1 MASITT
7 KKYLSKSFNTPF
19 YDKNSGT
26 YKVKI
31 KVSSNALAGGV
42 GSQFGLLSIKEQGAR
57 AFVSSYLPEF
67 YSYLFDEE
75 YFQEQANGDLD
86 LAESLI
92 EEITNSV
99 QLETSY
105 QTSPPGPMSIV
116 IVRTLYNFDDKREE
130 LLSEGNM
137 PDFEP
142 NLVFFNQRLGIE
154 GEISE
159 TTLTVGTLGEQNNLL
174 NNGLRMFDTQ
184 YAGFEGQINLNVAFG
199 PLQIQA
205 TKTLNRLV
213 TLLSEQL
220 KTRVPSYD
228 FSEADTITLI
238 FGKKD
243 GKLAI
248 SRIEY
253 LLVEESIQSQ
263 PLRLGYFPIIENSNL
278 LNDPMT
284 LTVLRNYQN
293 LLTSIQDTI
302 DTNSPY
308 SFYDFLNDDTVK
320 DSLGFDGNIIENFQ
334 IQPKKDMTNELLRV
348 ANDYGLIDV
357 NNVDD
362 LEKGFKDYFTSEEYK
377 KLKREVADN
386 PEVFKR
392 VAAAQTVKA
401 LNTAAQVS
409 EVIGNVIDQGP
420 LGLIEKAN
428 PKVAYIMRQF
438 GIDEIAREAFVCLTF
453 GASVE
458 AGRINKAVRNAL
470 VRVGSSIYYPPD
482 APKEA
487 PISLPEVDLSQFQIF
502 TVSGE
507 LWKEIEKV
515 IVDTVQQTVLEVI
528 KTLADLLREN
538 CALTTP
544 RSSDYGENDL
554 TDFIEDNPNPGTS
567 LLPTVGAGSQL
578 DQLSGK
584 NGLSN
589 QQILEY
595 LSALS
600 SILSS
605 IDICILL
612 LNRDDASDELIDRI
626 LEFNRNYDDEDVARR
641 LNSRTDILGFFEDL
655 SGVVDV
661 TSLCNEI
668 ANELYETNQNNVCL
682 DEGIFDD
689 ENIQE
694 LLDLIENGL
703 QVNPPNIDLEC
714 PDSQFLDPTITKSIP
729 ETFNALAETVQLQFI
744 ASGDSVKEIMLE
756 PVQKNQSRVLDDIRQ
771 VNTGSIGDPIN
782 TEFLAKIVGVL
793 QQMQDGYENLE
804 EQLQQCDVDLSR
816 FLGTDGAAD
825 LTTIGTIAGAVS
837 ESITDPNFR
846 DAVQSII
853 NNVENLANPDYATNP
868 VFTAYDFNQNFLNA
882 FRDYI
887 QPEKFVYNPED
898 LQTVME
904 KFYSS
909 FVLEGDPLE
918 YRNLELLFRF
928 AEEAP
933 TLDLDYGGNDIPLSV
948 LQDLASIELAPDEHI
963 HFFTEFTGSNDYV
976 IHNHSLDL
984 NDGIHDTQNGTYTD
998 GHVHPFSP
1006 GLQPATL
1013 DIPTVAEDFSQALVE
1028 VGPGDV
1034 LSASFGAGT
1043 GIEDPGRIPDS
1054 LSLNYPPFGLT
1065 DPQLTID
1072 FNLDRFFQ
1080 DNAEDEILGGEK
1092 AATAEEYF
1100 VNNQLISS
1108 SVSETA
1114 NVFVNKFAT
1123 AIIDNLNSVSLAE
1136 EQEVYYSDFPRVY
1149 GQLVENAFE
1158 YVLKNGV
1165 FDAATLQSL
1174 NFFTQT
1180 ENCPPSELGDFLDIQ
1195 GIINQMIEEYKES
1208 ACSGE
1213 DVPLSSKI
1221 RNVIKFGMYLL
1232 LVQIHIAEV
1241 IIKNIFVMSAYNLD
1255 SILDRNSFVFT
1266 FIRGQILQSLLFYF
1280 DAIEPSAENRIR
1292 MDLTSYFN
1300 LKARRSVVAQ
1310 RGGILYLDG
1319 TVAIPA
1325 GTQFSITDEDTF
1337 FGFDEILDF
1346 LISDRI
1352 DRSRQVINNALR
1364 KALPNTNQ
1372 LSFNESMLRT
1382 LPGITVENDEPSAI
1396 SSVISQLTPS
1406 SLRFLNIPE
1415 VGLLMTMKLSGEN
1428 AAAPASDLYENLLT
1442 SDREQQNL
1450 DPLPVSES
1458 DFTQGTV
1465 PFVSLTPAQGRYLN
1479 GTVITNTETNRIF
1492 VHVTLGPGVMG
1503 DEFQAL
1509 NTARAEINN
1518 TYPNAFLTEAVP
1530 VLIISYPG
1538 NVLRYGWQVK
1548 GTLDTTLQQDTE
1560 DSFSTNTQQEE
1571 DVTGRRY
1578 FKLWVKKGQDVYL
1591 LLDLGY
1597 RNEGI
1602 PPITSDDAQ
1611 GLGGM
1616 PIGGLPTMPS

>member
-31 KVSSNALAGGV
+31 KVSSNALAGGT

-57 AFVSSYLPEF
+57 ALVSSYLPEF

-75 YFQEQANGDLD
+75 YFEEQANGDLD

-92 EEITNSV
+92 GEIVSSV

-105 QTSPPGPMSIV
+105 QTSPPSAMSIV

-130 LLSEGNM
+130 LLNEGNM
-137 PDFEP
+137 PEFEP
-142 NLVFFNQRLGIE
+142 NLAFFNQRLGIE

-174 NNGLRMFDTQ
+174 NNGLKMFDTQ

-205 TKTLNRLV
+205 TKTLNKLV

-220 KTRVPSYD
+220 KTQVPSYD

-238 FGKKD
+238 FGKKN
-243 GKLAI
+243 GKLAV
-248 SRIEY
+248 SRIDY
-253 LLVEESIQSQ
+253 LLIEESIQSQ
-263 PLRLGYFPIIENSNL
+263 PLRVGYFPIIENSNL

-284 LTVLRNYQN
+284 LAVLRNYQS

-308 SFYDFLNDDTVK
+308 SFYDFLNDDAVK
-320 DSLGFDGNIIENFQ
+320 DSLGFDGSIIENFQ

-377 KLKREVADN
+377 KLKEEVADN

-409 EVIGNVIDQGP
+409 EVIGDVLDQGP
-420 LGLIEKAN
+420 LGLIERAN

-438 GIDEIAREAFVCLTF
+438 GIDEIAREAFMCLTF

-470 VRVGSSIYYPPD
+470 VRTGSSVYYPPD
-482 APKEA
+482 VPKEA
-487 PISLPEVDLSQFQIF
+487 PISLPEVDFTQFQIF

-584 NGLSN
+584 NGLTN
-589 QQILEY
+589 QQILDY

-612 LNRDDASDELIDRI
+612 LNRDDASDELMDRI
-626 LEFNRNYDDEDVARR
+626 LEFNQNYNDEAVATR
-641 LNSRTDILGFFEDL
+641 LSSRTDILGFFEDL

-661 TSLCNEI
+661 TNLCNEI
-668 ANELYETNQNNVCL
+668 ANELYETNQDNVCL

-689 ENIQE
+689 ENVQE

-703 QVNPPNIDLEC
+703 QVTPPNFNLDC
-714 PDSQFLDPTITKSIP
+714 PDSEFLDPTITKSIP
-729 ETFNALAETVQLQFI
+729 ETFNTLAETVQLQFI
-744 ASGDSVKEIMLE
+744 ASGDSVKQIMLE

-771 VNTGSIGDPIN
+771 VNTGSIGDPIDPA
-782 TEFLAKIVGVL
+782 FLTTIVGVL
-793 QQMQDGYENLE
+793 QQMQNGFSDLD

-816 FLGTDGAAD
+816 FLGTDQAATAETI
-825 LTTIGTIAGAVS
+825 TTIALALSSSIA
-837 ESITDPNFR
+837 DPNFK
-846 DAVQSII
+846 DAIQNII
-853 NNVENLANPDYATNP
+853 NNVDDLANPENASNP

-887 QPEKFVYNPED
+887 IPDSFGFDPQS
-898 LQTVME
+898 LSTVTE
-904 KFYSS
+904 NFYSS
-909 FVLEGDPLE
+909 FVLTGSANE
-918 YRNLELLFRF
+918 YRDLELLFKF
-928 AEEAP
+928 DNEFTPISIP
-933 TLDLDYGGNDIPLSV
+933 TLDENIPVTVMS
-948 LQDLASIELAPDEHI
+948 
-963 HFFTEFTGSNDYV
+963 TGSDPNSIFAINVTDEEV
-976 IHNHSLDL
+976 IA
-984 NDGIHDTQNGTYTD
+984 G
-998 GHVHPFSP
+998 
-1006 GLQPATL
+1006 
-1013 DIPTVAEDFSQALVE
+1013 QALN
-1028 VGPGDV
+1028 PD
-1034 LSASFGAGT
+1034 LGT
-1043 GIEDPGRIPDS
+1043 GIEDIGRIPNS
-1054 LSLNYPPFGLT
+1054 LSLTYPARSGLYT
-1065 DPQLTID
+1065 DPQLNID
-1072 FNLDRFFQ
+1072 FNLDRFFRN
-1080 DNAEDEILGGEK
+1080 NAEDEIIGGDK
-1092 AATAEEYF
+1092 SPTAVEWTQAELLNTGF
-1100 VNNQLISS
+1100 
-1108 SVSETA
+1108 SEIA
-1114 NVFVNKFAT
+1114 NVFASQFARPIIETLT
-1123 AIIDNLNSVSLAE
+1123 ADGISLEE

-1180 ENCPPSELGDFLDIQ
+1180 DNCPPSELGDFLDIQ

-1255 SILDRNSFVFT
+1255 SILDRNSFAFT

-1352 DRSRQVINNALR
+1352 DRSRQAINNALR

-1372 LSFNESMLRT
+1372 LSFNESILRT
-1382 LPGITVENDEPSAI
+1382 LPGLTVENDEPSAI

-1406 SLRFLNIPE
+1406 LLRLLNIPE
-1415 VGLLMTMKLSGEN
+1415 VGLIMTMKLSGEN
-1428 AAAPASDLYENLLT
+1428 AAAATSEQYENLLT

-1450 DPLPVSES
+1450 EPLPVSAS
-1458 DFTQGTV
+1458 DFGPVIFPTQQN
-1465 PFVSLTPAQGRYLN
+1465 PLTEPQLRYLN
-1479 GTVITNTETNRIF
+1479 GIVTQNTNTNRIF
-1492 VHVTLGPGVMG
+1492 VHISTTNLSN
-1503 DEFQAL
+1503 DEFWAI
-1509 NTARAEINN
+1509 NEARTLIQSD
-1518 TYPNAFLTEAVP
+1518 YPNAFLTEAVP
-1530 VLIISYPG
+1530 AIRVSIGGVI
-1538 NVLRYGWQVK
+1538 RYGWQVK
-1548 GTLDTTLQQDTE
+1548 GTLDTTQQQDTE
-1560 DSFSTNTQQEE
+1560 DSFSTITQQEE

-1616 PIGGLPTMPS
+1616 PIGGLPTIPS

>member
-92 EEITNSV
+92 EEIVNSV

-105 QTSPPGPMSIV
+105 QTSPPSAMSIV

-142 NLVFFNQRLGIE
+142 NLTFFNQRLGIE

-205 TKTLNRLV
+205 TKTLNKLV

-220 KTRVPSYD
+220 KTQVPSYD

-238 FGKKD
+238 FGKKN

-248 SRIEY
+248 SRIDY
-253 LLVEESIQSQ
+253 LLIEESIQGQ
-263 PLRLGYFPIIENSNL
+263 PLKVGYFPIIENSNL

-284 LTVLRNYQN
+284 LAVLRNYQS

-308 SFYDFLNDDTVK
+308 SFYDFLNDDAVK
-320 DSLGFDGNIIENFQ
+320 DSLGFDGSIIENFQ

-377 KLKREVADN
+377 KLKKEVADN

-409 EVIGNVIDQGP
+409 EVIGDVLDQGP
-420 LGLIEKAN
+420 LGLIERAN

-438 GIDEIAREAFVCLTF
+438 GIDEIAREAFMCLTF

-470 VRVGSSIYYPPD
+470 VRAGSSVYYPPD
-482 APKEA
+482 VPKEA
-487 PISLPEVDLSQFQIF
+487 PISLPEVDFTQFQIF

-584 NGLSN
+584 NGLTN
-589 QQILEY
+589 QQILDY

-612 LNRDDASDELIDRI
+612 LNRDDASDELMDRI
-626 LEFNRNYDDEDVARR
+626 LEFNQNYNDEAVARR
-641 LNSRTDILGFFEDL
+641 LSSRTDILGFFEDL

-661 TSLCNEI
+661 TNLCNEI
-668 ANELYETNQNNVCL
+668 ANELYETNQDNVCL

-689 ENIQE
+689 ENVQE

-703 QVNPPNIDLEC
+703 QVTPPNFNLDC
-714 PDSQFLDPTITKSIP
+714 PDSEFLDPTITKSIP
-729 ETFNALAETVQLQFI
+729 ETFNTLAEIVQLQFI

-771 VNTGSIGDPIN
+771 VNTGSIGDPIDPA
-782 TEFLAKIVGVL
+782 FLATIVGVL
-793 QQMQDGYENLE
+793 QQMQNGFSDLD

-816 FLGTDGAAD
+816 FLGTDQAATAETI
-825 LTTIGTIAGAVS
+825 TTIALALSSSIA
-837 ESITDPNFR
+837 DPNFK
-846 DAVQSII
+846 DAIQNII
-853 NNVENLANPDYATNP
+853 NNVDNLANPENASNP

-887 QPEKFVYNPED
+887 IPDSFGFDPQS
-898 LQTVME
+898 LSTVTE
-904 KFYSS
+904 NFYSS
-909 FVLEGDPLE
+909 FVLTGAVDE
-918 YRNLELLFRF
+918 YRDLELLFKF
-928 AEEAP
+928 DNEFTP
-933 TLDLDYGGNDIPLSV
+933 ISITTLDENIPVTVMS
-948 LQDLASIELAPDEHI
+948 
-963 HFFTEFTGSNDYV
+963 TGSDPNNPFTINLTDEEV
-976 IHNHSLDL
+976 IA
-984 NDGIHDTQNGTYTD
+984 G
-998 GHVHPFSP
+998 
-1006 GLQPATL
+1006 
-1013 DIPTVAEDFSQALVE
+1013 QALN
-1028 VGPGDV
+1028 PD
-1034 LSASFGAGT
+1034 LGT
-1043 GIEDPGRIPDS
+1043 GIEDIGRIPNS
-1054 LSLNYPPFGLT
+1054 LSLTYPTRGGYT
-1065 DPQLTID
+1065 DPQLNID
-1072 FNLDRFFQ
+1072 FNLDRFFRN
-1080 DNAEDEILGGEK
+1080 NAEDEIIGGEK
-1092 AATAEEYF
+1092 SPTVGEWNL
-1100 VNNQLISS
+1100 NNLLPESISTGIA
-1108 SVSETA
+1108 ETA
-1114 NVFVNKFAT
+1114 NVFVNKFAV
-1123 AIIDNLNSVSLAE
+1123 AILDNLNAE
-1136 EQEVYYSDFPRVY
+1136 TAQEELEVYYSDFPRVY

-1213 DVPLSSKI
+1213 DIPLSSKI

-1352 DRSRQVINNALR
+1352 DRSRQAINNALR

-1382 LPGITVENDEPSAI
+1382 LPGITVQNDEPSAI
-1396 SSVISQLTPS
+1396 SNVISQLTPS
-1406 SLRFLNIPE
+1406 SLRLLNIPE
-1415 VGLLMTMKLSGEN
+1415 VGLIMTMKLSGEN
-1428 AAAPASDLYENLLT
+1428 AAAATSEQYENLLT

-1465 PFVSLTPAQGRYLN
+1465 PFVALTAAQRRYLN
-1479 GTVITNTETNRIF
+1479 GTVTTNTETNRIF
-1492 VHVTLGPGVMG
+1492 VHVTLGAGVMG

-1509 NTARAEINN
+1509 NTARAEISNA
-1518 TYPNAFLTEAVP
+1518 YPNAFLTEAVP
-1530 VLIISYPG
+1530 VIIISSPG
-1538 NVLRYGWQVK
+1538 VGLRYGWQVK
-1548 GTLDTTLQQDTE
+1548 GTLDTTQQQDTE
-1560 DSFSTNTQQEE
+1560 DSFSTITQQEE

-1616 PIGGLPTMPS
+1616 PIGGLPTIPS